1 MSKIPFLKYLTLLFL
16 LSPTLRL
23 TAQKRIPSPNSSSV
37 KPDIEKVVSDY
48 YDHFHNIKGEKIDET
63 RSTIEY
69 SSKVLPPGA
78 IESSITEIKSLHNVF
93 SWQATMMDTDDYQA
107 AVEEY
112 KKLYR
117 QLNEVNIK
125 MYDKS
130 SWKFSGTYDIPDED
144 RAFASTILEPGVEDK
159 VLRRLKIEIA
169 LNYSIPD
176 WTVKLIVYE
185 KVSDE
190 DIRPW
195 HTDQ

>member
-1 MSKIPFLKYLTLLFL
+1 MKYLTLLFL
-16 LSPTLRL
+16 LSPALHL
-23 TAQKRIPSPNSSSV
+23 NAQKSIPSNNSSSV

-63 RSTIEY
+63 KSTIEY
-69 SSKVLPPGA
+69 SSKVLPQGA

-93 SWQATMMDTDDYQA
+93 SWQATMMDTDDYNV

-117 QLNEVNIK
+117 QLNEVSIK
-125 MYDKS
+125 MHDKTIWEFRGS
-130 SWKFSGTYDIPDED
+130 YDIPDEG
-144 RAFASTILEPGVEDK
+144 RPFASTILEPDIQDK

-169 LNYSIPD
+169 LNYSLPD

-190 DIRPW
+190 DIRP
-195 HTDQ
+195 TQIDQQ